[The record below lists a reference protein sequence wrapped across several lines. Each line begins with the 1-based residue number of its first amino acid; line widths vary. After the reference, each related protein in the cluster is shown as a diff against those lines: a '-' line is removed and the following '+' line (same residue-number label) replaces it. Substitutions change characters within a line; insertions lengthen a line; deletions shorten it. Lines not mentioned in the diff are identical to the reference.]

1 MTMQEYKR
9 VQCPAILEPF
19 WIGQGYGYKNMSP
32 LLRTESWSGVPDDE
46 IIYIPESAYDN
57 GFLDPLG
64 VYTKRDFIELAG
76 NRAVSCLIIAIGSHR
91 KPHGM
96 KLRVKD
102 RGIVKIENIVDD
114 WRSKT

>member
-9 VQCPAILEPF
+9 VQCPASLEPF
-19 WIGQGYGYKNMSP
+19 WIGQAYGYKNMSP

-76 NRAVSCLIIAIGSHR
+76 NRARELFDYCDWQSPEAAWNE
-91 KPHGM
+91 
-96 KLRVKD
+96 
-102 RGIVKIENIVDD
+102 IE
-114 WRSKT
+114 SEG

>member
-46 IIYIPESAYDN
+46 IIYIPESVPFPVSWTVKMKKKQKETQDILSYHTQAAGCSDKARAKAS
-57 GFLDPLG
+57 GGRQP
-64 VYTKRDFIELAG
+64 IEECGRTGL
-76 NRAVSCLIIAIGSHR
+76 
-91 KPHGM
+91 
-96 KLRVKD
+96 
-102 RGIVKIENIVDD
+102 
-114 WRSKT
+114 

>member
-9 VQCPAILEPF
+9 VQCPSILEPF
-19 WIGQGYGYKNMSP
+19 WIGQEYGYKNMSS
-32 LLRTESWSGVPDDE
+32 LLRTGSWSGGPNDE
-46 IIYIPESAYDN
+46 IIYIPESAYDD
-57 GFLDPLG
+57 GFLDPYK

-76 NRAVSCLIIAIGSHR
+76 NRAREPIGSRR
-91 KPHGM
+91 KPHGT
-96 KLRVKD
+96 KLRVKG